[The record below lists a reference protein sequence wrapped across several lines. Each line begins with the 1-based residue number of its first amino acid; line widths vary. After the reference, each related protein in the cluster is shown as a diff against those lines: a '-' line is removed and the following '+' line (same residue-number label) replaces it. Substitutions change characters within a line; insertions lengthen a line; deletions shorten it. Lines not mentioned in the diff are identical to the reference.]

1 MDDGTKVLKLIDELS
16 FLSRETNGA
25 SFTIQHVKDT
35 GKFKVVFL
43 NAMMFSKE
51 KLKEKDFVE
60 AIEEAIQWI
69 KSERKPIQVPEE
81 KYTLYG
87 RNV

>member
-1 MDDGTKVLKLIDELS
+1 MNEEISKLLDELS

-25 SFTIQHVKDT
+25 SFSIQHNKDT
-35 GKFKVVFL
+35 GEWKVVFT

-51 KLKEKDFVE
+51 KMKYTDFVSALKN
-60 AIEEAIQWI
+60 AINWI

-81 KYTLYG
+81 KYTLYN
-87 RNV
+87 R